1 MASAE
6 YLVTYGAAG
15 HLGRFQPALAL
26 DCQRGDRVLLRT
38 RRGLEIGVI
47 LGASACGYGDAFDE
61 LPEGDV
67 LRLATDADEQ
77 ESRLTAAEPADI
89 FDLTRQLASD
99 LRLPVD
105 IIDTETLGDPRTLI
119 VHYLGMDEFDPRPF
133 VSALA
138 RQFDCY
144 VELLDLTAPHAK
156 NGTHGP
162 CSTCG
167 REEGGCGEGAGGG
180 CGSCGSAGGG
190 CGSGCSAA
198 NGATFEKDWQAHFA
212 ELRAKMEQ
220 RFPLTTV

>member
-1 MASAE
+1 MASPE

-15 HLGRFQPALAL
+15 HLGRFQSLATF

-38 RRGLEIGVI
+38 RRGVEIGVI
-47 LGASACGYGDAFDE
+47 LGASACGYAGALDK

-77 ESRLTAAEPADI
+77 ESSFAAAEPADI
-89 FDLTRQLASD
+89 FDLARQLASD
-99 LRLPVD
+99 LHLPLE
-105 IIDTETLGDPRTLI
+105 IIDTETIADPRTLI

-156 NGTHGP
+156 NGTQNA
-162 CSTCG
+162 CSSCG

-180 CGSCGSAGGG
+180 CGSCGTAGG

-198 NGATFEKDWQAHFA
+198 NGATFERDWQAYFA